1 MKVKNN
7 HLASVC
13 KATSIL
19 GCIQRGGQQDEGGD
33 GPPLLHPHESPPAV
47 LLPGLGSPAQEECG
61 AVGVGPDFYAVEK
74 KNKPSLLQETQKTQR
89 DNLGG
94 TLATKE
100 IIFLSFIFSLIHFCF
115 LFLCFLSNGISSK
128 PRCAGIT

>member
-19 GCIQRGGQQDEGGD
+19 GCHQRGGQQDEGGD
-33 GPPLLHPHESPPAV
+33 GPPLLRPHESPPAV

-61 AVGVGPDFYAVEK
+61 AVGVGLREAVK
-74 KNKPSLLQETQKTQR
+74 MIRGLKPFLL
-89 DNLGG
+89 L
-94 TLATKE
+94 
-100 IIFLSFIFSLIHFCF
+100 
-115 LFLCFLSNGISSK
+115 
-128 PRCAGIT
+128 